1 MPRRRRVRSEPFLTP
16 ERLLELLEQIWAR
29 RKARIAAGLP
39 PDALDPEEELEEEAE
54 DDEEEDE
61 PKEED
66 VGDADYGDLQAKYN
80 ALPGRPDDPVKAIR
94 AALREALVYYYPIAG
109 RLREDGAGRLVVD
122 CTAEGVVFVEAYV
135 DARLEEFGEPLLPPY
150 PCVEELLCPVGETRA
165 VVGKPLLFMQVT
177 RLKCGGFVLGFH
189 ICHNLADGF
198 GMAQFIKAVS
208 DIARGEAAP
217 TILPVW
223 ERELLTSRS
232 LLPRPITRLYP
243 AHEPPANGSGSAARD
258 MMLSVP
264 PQSMVA
270 KYFLFG
276 PREVSALR
284 GRIPAGHPARSATI
298 FELVTAVMWRG
309 RTVALGYE
317 PGQRV
322 RLITTMNAR
331 GRWNNHTP
339 IPWGYYGNAHV
350 SPIAEAVV
358 GELRAQPLADTVELV
373 RETKR
378 GMTKERMESMV
389 EAVALLREWPPSTM
403 DRIYEVSDVRWMAVN
418 VLDFGWADLAG
429 GGIPLAGDLTSKLG
443 SDHMWCRNENGEVS
457 TVVSMLLPR
466 AAMDRFTEEIAVW
479 LSHKDDEKNL
489 AIMSSL

>member
-1 MPRRRRVRSEPFLTP
+1 MVTFTARRSEP
-16 ERLLELLEQIWAR
+16 ELLPPAR
-29 RKARIAAGLP
+29 ATARETKALS
-39 PDALDPEEELEEEAE
+39 DLDDQRTLRYYET
-54 DDEEEDE
+54 
-61 PKEED
+61 
-66 VGDADYGDLQAKYN
+66 VIGFFRSNDLA
-80 ALPGRPDDPVKAIR
+80 GRPDDPVKAIR

-150 PCVEELLCPVGETRA
+150 PCVEELLCHVGDTRA

-223 ERELLTSRS
+223 ERELLTSRG
-232 LLPRPITRLYP
+232 LLPPVNRLYP
-243 AHEPPANGSGSAARD
+243 VHQPPVNGSGSAARD

-264 PQSMVA
+264 PESMVA

-284 GRIPAGHPARSATI
+284 DRIPAGHPARSATI
-298 FELVTAVMWRG
+298 FELVTAVMWRC

-322 RLITTMNAR
+322 RLMTTMNAR

-350 SPIAEAVV
+350 SPIAEVVV
-358 GELRAQPLADTVELV
+358 GELRGQPLADTVELV